1 MRASHPVI
9 TLTTDFGTRDP
20 YVGMMKGVILG
31 ISPAVSIV
39 DVSHEVG
46 PQAIAQGAFI
56 IGNSY
61 RFFPRG
67 TIHVVVIDP
76 GVGTSRKAILVSTP
90 TARFLAPDN
99 GVLTHVVRAGYAEG
113 HLFTYDKEDLPP
125 EYEAYELSNRKLWL
139 ESVSQT
145 FHGRDILAPV
155 AAHLSLGLSDWEVG
169 PRLSRITLLPQ
180 GAPSWDG
187 PVLEGRVVHV
197 DRYGNL
203 ISNISLDDGGAGGVV
218 VEMEGLR
225 VEGLSR
231 SYEEADGVLAIVGSH
246 GTVEIA
252 VRGGSAARQFGAGV
266 GARVRVCY
274 HKPVNSN
281 APAGPPDPEPS

>member
-169 PRLSRITLLPQ
+169 PRMSRITLLPQ

-203 ISNISLDDGGAGGVV
+203 ITDIAEHLLGGGRGLAIEVGGRLIHG
-218 VEMEGLR
+218 M
-225 VEGLSR
+225 SR
-231 SYEEADGVLAIVGSH
+231 SYAEAESLLAIVGSY
-246 GTVEIA
+246 GNLEVS
-252 VRGGSAARQFGAGV
+252 VRNGSAAETLGAGV
-266 GARVRVCY
+266 GDIVRVM
-274 HKPVNSN
+274 VQ
-281 APAGPPDPEPS
+281 PSLASG